1 MAALASVSPTNVR
14 ADEVGSREEYIVNGR
29 PVAPDGVRGTVW
41 VAFVDADA
49 ELDEITPIALRRF
62 PYCSGV
68 LIAPTVVLTAAHCL
82 EDCRWNTC
90 SQPDGE
96 TFECFSCEP
105 DLRSASTM
113 YVTPGVRT
121 VDDLW
126 TTEPVAVRDAFVSK
140 GYARLL
146 DWTVVV
152 GECEPYGDDY
162 LCTEPGLSS
171 QIRDVVVLLLD
182 MPIDSLTP
190 VPLLLDAEGLELSHG
205 IATGYGQRTVPGSE
219 ELLDQD
225 EYHSTLHETS
235 TAIERVAANEILTDA
250 GENDSGTCYGDSGG
264 PLYVQ
269 RGNELFVAGV
279 LSRLRSDREPPRCG
293 KGAIYTAIAPYQ
305 NWIFDVAP
313 ETIPFQSHG
322 GGGCSV
328 SSQSGARSGLW
339 VLGLVLFVFCLPAA
353 HRRRPR
359 VLILLA
365 ALSSM
370 GCGSSGEASFC
381 TERYDPLGVACDP
394 EVESTDLYTA
404 EALARVEVPEDAWLW
419 EVRSSYSHVDP
430 DGNAMDWALTYY
442 LPQEVELPSAKALQ
456 VTVRGTKVDEPIGP
470 YDIELY
476 CIPTRPIEPFDSRK
490 IIHDAIRRIEDTGI
504 SVQIRNPDDLGL
516 VQNHRCASPSL
527 GLNGA
532 SYAVP
537 GGSYGV
543 GYDEYGKFIKVRYS
557 EWPQ

>member
-1 MAALASVSPTNVR
+1 
-14 ADEVGSREEYIVNGR
+14 
-29 PVAPDGVRGTVW
+29 
-41 VAFVDADA
+41 
-49 ELDEITPIALRRF
+49 
-62 PYCSGV
+62 
-68 LIAPTVVLTAAHCL
+68 
-82 EDCRWNTC
+82 
-90 SQPDGE
+90 
-96 TFECFSCEP
+96 
-105 DLRSASTM
+105 M

-140 GYARLL
+140 GYARLAGL
-146 DWTVVV
+146 DGRRRRVRARTAMTTSVPSRVCPRRSATSWFS
-152 GECEPYGDDY
+152 C
-162 LCTEPGLSS
+162 S
-171 QIRDVVVLLLD
+171 IRRLTASRPCRFFLDVED
-182 MPIDSLTP
+182 
-190 VPLLLDAEGLELSHG
+190 LELSHG
-205 IATGYGQRTVPGSE
+205 IATGYGERTVPGSE

-353 HRRRPR
+353 RRRRPR

-394 EVESTDLYTA
+394 EVERTDLYTA

-442 LPQEVELPSAKALQ
+442 LPQEVELPPGRLSRSTCAGRRSMSPSGPTTLSCTASQRGRSSRSIRGRSFTTRSDVSRTPGSPCRSEIPTTWVWFKTIDALAHRSGSMGHP
-456 VTVRGTKVDEPIGP
+456 TRFRGLLRGGLRRVRGVPQGP
-470 YDIELY
+470 VFGVAPVILD
-476 CIPTRPIEPFDSRK
+476 CGGRPRIAK
-490 IIHDAIRRIEDTGI
+490 GARRAHV
-504 SVQIRNPDDLGL
+504 S
-516 VQNHRCASPSL
+516 
-527 GLNGA
+527 
-532 SYAVP
+532 
-537 GGSYGV
+537 
-543 GYDEYGKFIKVRYS
+543 
-557 EWPQ
+557 